1 MKTIQTLAIRRRSQ
15 RGVAALTV
23 ALLLLSVMA
32 LIAFFANRS
41 LLFEQKSS
49 ANQYRAARAFEMAE
63 AGLEWATAM
72 LNEPR
77 PIDANCV
84 PAAAGLSFRDKY
96 VPSDAALAL
105 VPLAGARPSCRVTAG
120 ALVCSCPDAG
130 QAPSLGA
137 VNDPS
142 FSVAFA
148 GVAADTASV
157 QINSLGCTG
166 LGTQCVPGS
175 TQGRAD
181 AVAQVSVALKLRPL
195 LRALP
200 AAPLTAGGAVTIG
213 GPASLANLDGA
224 TQGGLVVAG
233 QTVDVGST
241 ALTTL
246 PGSPPANALLGNDS
260 VLDALARQASDGSAV
275 FNAFFGMT
283 PTHLRHA
290 APLRVIGGSS
300 AAARSDALR
309 AAYEQGY
316 SAFVVDGDLTLD
328 ASGIGSAARPVLIV
342 SAFAVAC
349 SAPCP
354 VTGMLYADIADRDA
368 SDLANLGVQG
378 AVVTRGRHSQ
388 PLGGA
393 IAYDPAVLKTLRH
406 RNSIFVRVPGSWR
419 DY

>member
-1 MKTIQTLAIRRRSQ
+1 MKTIHTMTVQQRRQ
-15 RGVAALTV
+15 QGVAALTV

-49 ANQYRAARAFEMAE
+49 ANQYRAVRAFEMAE
-63 AGLEWATAM
+63 PRLEWATAM
-72 LNEPR
+72 LNEAR
-77 PIDANCV
+77 PIDANCA
-84 PAAAGLSFRDKY
+84 PAAAGMSFRDKY

-105 VPLAGARPSCRVTAG
+105 VPSAGARCRVSAG

-130 QAPSLGA
+130 HEPALGD

-148 GVAADTASV
+148 GAAADTSV
-157 QINSLGCTG
+157 QVSALGCTG
-166 LGTQCVPGS
+166 LGTQCLPGS

-181 AVAQVSVALKLRPL
+181 AVAHVSVALKLVPL

-200 AAPLTAGGAVTIG
+200 AAPLTAGGPVTIA
-213 GPASLANLDGA
+213 GPASLANLDSA
-224 TQGGLVVAG
+224 TQGALVVSG
-233 QTVDVGST
+233 QTIDVGAA
-241 ALTTL
+241 ALATL
-246 PGSPPANALLGNDS
+246 PGSPPANALLANDPA
-260 VLDALARQASDGSAV
+260 LDALAPPASDGSAV

-283 PTHLRHA
+283 PGRLRNA

-300 AAARSDALR
+300 AVARTAALR

-316 SAFVVDGDLTLD
+316 SAFVANGDLMLN
-328 ASGIGSAARPVLIV
+328 GSAARPVLIV

-354 VTGMLYADIADRDA
+354 IAGMLYADIADRDA
-368 SDLANLGVQG
+368 SDLANLSVQG

-393 IAYDPAVLKTLRH
+393 IAYDAAVLKTLRH

-419 DY
+419 DF

>member
-1 MKTIQTLAIRRRSQ
+1 
-15 RGVAALTV
+15 V
-23 ALLLLSVMA
+23 
-32 LIAFFANRS
+32 
-41 LLFEQKSS
+41 
-49 ANQYRAARAFEMAE
+49 
-63 AGLEWATAM
+63 
-72 LNEPR
+72 
-77 PIDANCV
+77 
-84 PAAAGLSFRDKY
+84 
-96 VPSDAALAL
+96 
-105 VPLAGARPSCRVTAG
+105 
-120 ALVCSCPDAG
+120 
-130 QAPSLGA
+130 LGA

-157 QINSLGCTG
+157 QVNSLGCTG

-200 AAPLTAGGAVTIG
+200 AAPLTAGGAVTIA

-233 QTVDVGST
+233 QTIDVGST

-283 PTHLRHA
+283 PAHLRHA

-316 SAFVVDGDLTLD
+316 SAFVVDGDLMLD

-349 SAPCP
+349 SAPCA

-368 SDLANLGVQG
+368 SDLANLSVQG
-378 AVVTRGRHSQ
+378 AVVTRGRHAQ

-393 IAYDPAVLKTLRH
+393 ITYDPAVLKTLRH

-419 DY
+419 DH